1 MGCNPSGNGKDKC
14 VRNSF
19 DLSYRQLSLHSCL
32 QSVRTQHTRR
42 KLLPLPSMTQ
52 MPTMTPLIFSLSK
65 ASDNIAEVLSLVT
78 RHLLMTQFGNQIPP
92 LRVLMQ

>member
-1 MGCNPSGNGKDKC
+1 
-14 VRNSF
+14 
-19 DLSYRQLSLHSCL
+19 
-32 QSVRTQHTRR
+32 
-42 KLLPLPSMTQ
+42 MTQ

-78 RHLLMTQFGNQIPP
+78 RHQLMTQFGNQILP